1 MSSKAK
7 RVLPTRPEPPSAEQ
21 ILADVRGT
29 HPADPVFL
37 LPAEPRRDH
46 GPSPGESPGWGR
58 ARRGGSP
65 GPAGQEAAAEERER
79 LYRQSRCYVE
89 MNQRLQEARE
99 RLRERREE
107 LRRAGAALER
117 GVSEMRQKAF

>member
-7 RVLPTRPEPPSAEQ
+7 RVLPTRPEPPSVEQ

-37 LPAEPRRDH
+37 LPAEPQREH
-46 GPSPGESPGWGR
+46 GL
-58 ARRGGSP
+58 SP
-65 GPAGQEAAAEERER
+65 GPAAEERER
-79 LYRQSRCYVE
+79 LYRQSRSYVE
-89 MNQRLQEARE
+89 MNQWLQESRERLQEQRQ
-99 RLRERREE
+99 E

-117 GVSEMRQKAF
+117 GMAEMRQKAF

>member
-21 ILADVRGT
+21 VLADVRGT

-37 LPAEPRRDH
+37 PPAEPRRDR
-46 GPSPGESPGWGR
+46 GPSP
-58 ARRGGSP
+58 GSP
-65 GPAGQEAAAEERER
+65 GPARQEAAEERDR
-79 LYRQSRCYVE
+79 LYQQSRSYVE
-89 MNQRLQEARE
+89 MNQRLQESLE

-117 GVSEMRQKAF
+117 DVSEMKQKAF